1 VKHEGLFDGSLQEL
15 IMSNRK
21 LVILSIVAGVMI
33 VWAAIQSRIARG
45 PARAPSGPSYLIQG
59 LDPGRIASIIIGTG
73 ENAARLVRQGDRF
86 VVGNKDN
93 YPAVISKINELI
105 TSCLDIRTV
114 GLITSNPANHDDLEV
129 SEANAKNIVKFLD
142 NDGHT
147 ITGVVIGRTDS
158 ERRSTYVR
166 LTSSNDVYT
175 ATEAPQAPDSEMD
188 YVEKEIVNISRD
200 DVVRVT
206 VTGPNDIY
214 TLKVDDSNDDNI
226 ILEGVPEGK
235 KLKQSDARQVLSAL
249 SDLSFNDVR
258 KESSEEKKLKFENT
272 YVCESKDQ
280 ILYTFDIAE
289 TGDKNYVKCK
299 AEYIGEAEIVIERG
313 NKTKEELKNKEAKFL
328 AYEKANDFKKH
339 QGWLYEIAE
348 WKAKNLTRELV
359 ELLEEAKKSASANN
373 SEDTKIKPPK

>member
-1 VKHEGLFDGSLQEL
+1 
-15 IMSNRK
+15 
-21 LVILSIVAGVMI
+21 
-33 VWAAIQSRIARG
+33 
-45 PARAPSGPSYLIQG
+45 
-59 LDPGRIASIIIGTG
+59 
-73 ENAARLVRQGDRF
+73 
-86 VVGNKDN
+86 
-93 YPAVISKINELI
+93 
-105 TSCLDIRTV
+105 
-114 GLITSNPANHDDLEV
+114 
-129 SEANAKNIVKFLD
+129 
-142 NDGHT
+142 
-147 ITGVVIGRTDS
+147 
-158 ERRSTYVR
+158 
-166 LTSSNDVYT
+166 
-175 ATEAPQAPDSEMD
+175 
-188 YVEKEIVNISRD
+188 
-200 DVVRVT
+200 
-206 VTGPNDIY
+206 
-214 TLKVDDSNDDNI
+214 
-226 ILEGVPEGK
+226 LEGVPEGK
-235 KLKQSDARQVLSAL
+235 KLKQSDAKQILSAL

-258 KESSEEKKLKFENT
+258 KESSEEEKLKFENT